1 MGSIAPASPDPTKA
15 AMSQSKLIVGLV
27 RGFSERCP
35 NCGKGQLF
43 WRYLKVLSPCPVCG
57 NDNAQY
63 PSDDAPPYFT
73 ILLIGHLVIAP
84 MLFFP
89 FIWTWPVGWV
99 LAVTMPTIAI
109 LTLVLLP
116 RVKGAVIG
124 AQWAIHRTE
133 GAVPGVDDDRPRS

>member
-1 MGSIAPASPDPTKA
+1 MGSINPAPSPPDEA
-15 AMSQSKLIVGLV
+15 CMSKSKLITGLV
-27 RGFSERCP
+27 RGFTERCP
-35 NCGKGQLF
+35 QCGEGRLF
-43 WRYLKVLSPCPVCG
+43 HRYLKVESPCAVCG
-57 NDNAQY
+57 HDNAQY

-73 ILLIGHLVIAP
+73 ILIMGHLVIAP

-99 LAVTMPTIAI
+99 IGTTLPAIAI

-124 AQWAIHRTE
+124 AQWAIHRIE
-133 GAVPGVDDDRPRS
+133 GVVPGTAD